1 MDITNKSSIR
11 RTTQLSKINWMNE
24 VEKRKD
30 DLLKDTKDLL
40 HIKSL
45 LDEENTLPDAPLGKG
60 VKEAL
65 DFMLNLGDKDGFIA
79 KNVGNL
85 AGHLEYGEGEELL
98 GILCHV
104 DVVPEGDGWTS
115 DPFAAVIREGKLFAR
130 GAIDDKGPTMAAYY
144 AMKIVKEL
152 GLPLKKRVRMII
164 GTDEES
170 DWRCV
175 EHYFEHEEMPTL
187 GFAPD
192 ADFPIINAEKGI
204 ADMDIV
210 QKPPFEEE
218 GKGNIE
224 VLSFTS
230 GQRYNMVPDHATVTL
245 NIPENQMAVLQRFTD
260 FMKKHELEHLSHV
273 ENAELIL
280 SVKGVS
286 AHGLEPKKGI
296 NAGLFLAEFLSK
308 LDLNHTASDYFKFV
322 SRYFFNDSRGVS
334 LSVAYSDEVSGELTI
349 NPGKLSYT
357 RKSGGSIGLT
367 CRYPVTNNMDTTKE
381 KLDQLLHE
389 NGFAIGKFKDTKPHH
404 VDENEFLIQTLKK
417 VYEEQTGEKPYLIAI
432 GGGTYARSLKSGV
445 AFGPLFP
452 GRPDIAHQKDEYI
465 EIEDLLKAT
474 AIYAQAIFE
483 LAQ

>member
-1 MDITNKSSIR
+1 M
-11 RTTQLSKINWMNE
+11 SKINWMAE

-30 DLLKDTKDLL
+30 DLLKDTQNLL

-45 LDEENTLPDAPLGKG
+45 LDEENTFPDAPLGKG

-65 DFMLNLGDKDGFIA
+65 DFMLSLGEKDGFIP

-85 AGHLEYGEGEELL
+85 AGHLEFGEGEELL

-115 DPFAAVIREGKLFAR
+115 DPFAAEIREGKIFAR

-144 AMKIVKEL
+144 AMKIVNEL
-152 GLPLKKRVRMII
+152 GLPVNKRIRMII

-175 EHYFEHEEMPTL
+175 NHYFEKEEMPTL

-204 ADMDIV
+204 ADIDIV
-210 QKPPFEEE
+210 QKLPDEEV

-230 GQRYNMVPDHATVTL
+230 GKRYNMVPDHAMVTL
-245 NIPENQMAVLQRFTD
+245 NIIGNQMDVVQRFTD
-260 FMKKHELEHLSHV
+260 FMKQHQLEHHSHV
-273 ENAELIL
+273 ENGELIL
-280 SVKGVS
+280 EVKGVS
-286 AHGLEPKKGI
+286 AHGMEPKKGI
-296 NAGLFLAEFLSK
+296 NAGLFLGEFLSK
-308 LDLNHTASDYFKFV
+308 LELNPSASDYFKFI
-322 SRYFFNDSRGVS
+322 SSYFFNDSRGVS
-334 LSVAYSDEVSGELTI
+334 LGVAYADDVSGELTI
-349 NPGKLSYT
+349 NPGKLSYS
-357 RKSGGSIGLT
+357 RQSGGSVGLT
-367 CRYPVTNNMDTTKE
+367 CRYSVTNKIDETKK
-381 KLDQLLHE
+381 KLDDLLE
-389 NGFAIGKFKDTKPHH
+389 VNGFAINKFKDTKPHY

-417 VYEEQTGEKPYLIAI
+417 VYEEQTGEKSYLIAI

-465 EIEDLLKAT
+465 EIDDLLKAT
-474 AIYAQAIFE
+474 AIYAQAIYE

>member
-1 MDITNKSSIR
+1 MDIYNNVGIR
-11 RTTQLSKINWMNE
+11 RTTQLTKFNWMDE

-30 DLLKDTKDLL
+30 HLLKDTQNLL

-45 LDEENTLPDAPLGKG
+45 LDEENTFPDAPLGKG

-65 DFMLNLGDKDGFIA
+65 DFMLNLGEKDGFIP

-85 AGHLEYGEGEELL
+85 AGHLEFGEGEELL
-98 GILCHV
+98 GILVHV
-104 DVVPEGDGWTS
+104 DVVPEGDGWTTA
-115 DPFAAVIREGKLFAR
+115 PFAAEIRDGKIFAR
-130 GAIDDKGPTMAAYY
+130 GALDDKGPTMAAYY

-175 EHYFEHEEMPTL
+175 EHYFEHEEMPSL

-210 QKPPFEEE
+210 QQLHVEET
-218 GKGNIE
+218 GKVNIE
-224 VLSFTS
+224 VISFTS
-230 GQRYNMVPDHATVTL
+230 GKRYNMVPDHAAVTV
-245 NIPENQMAVLQRFTD
+245 NIIEGQMDVVQRFTD
-260 FMKKHELEHLSHV
+260 FMKRHQLEHHSHV
-273 ENAELIL
+273 KNGELTL
-280 SVKGVS
+280 EVKGVS
-286 AHGLEPKKGI
+286 AHGMEPKKGI

-308 LDLNHTASDYFKFV
+308 LDLNSTASDYFKFV
-322 SRYFFNDSRGVS
+322 SHYFHNDSRGVN
-334 LSVAYSDEVSGELTI
+334 LGVAYSDDVSGELTI

-357 RKSGGSIGLT
+357 RQSGGSIGLT
-367 CRYPVTNNMDTTKE
+367 CRYPVTNKMEETKE
-381 KLDQLLHE
+381 KLDQLFLE
-389 NGFAIGKFKDTKPHH
+389 KGFSIGKFKDTKPHY

-417 VYEEQTGEKPYLIAI
+417 VYKEHTGENAYLIAI

-465 EIEDLLKAT
+465 EIYDLLKAT
-474 AIYAQAIFE
+474 AIYAQAIYE
-483 LAQ
+483 LAK

>member
-1 MDITNKSSIR
+1 MP
-11 RTTQLSKINWMNE
+11 LSKINWMDE

-30 DLLKDTKDLL
+30 DLLKDTQNLL

-45 LDEENTLPDAPLGKG
+45 LDEENTFPDAPLGKG

-65 DFMLNLGDKDGFIA
+65 DFMLTLGEKDGFTP

-85 AGHLEYGEGEELL
+85 AGHLEFGEGEELL

-104 DVVPEGDGWTS
+104 DVVPEGDGWSS
-115 DPFAAVIREGKLFAR
+115 DPFAAEIRDGKIYAR
-130 GAIDDKGPTMAAYY
+130 GAIDDKGPTMGAYY

-152 GLPLKKRVRMII
+152 GLPINKRIRMII

-175 EHYFEHEEMPTL
+175 EHYFKEEEMPTL

-204 ADMDIV
+204 ADMDMTQ
-210 QKPPFEEE
+210 QKTIIES
-218 GKGNIE
+218 GTANVE
-224 VLSFTS
+224 VLTFTS
-230 GQRYNMVPDHATVTL
+230 GQRYNMVPDFATATL
-245 NIPENQMAVLQRFTD
+245 CIKGSQTEVVQRYTE
-260 FMKKHELEHLSHV
+260 FMKQNKLEHSSYV
-273 ENAELIL
+273 EKGDLIL
-280 SVKGVS
+280 EVKGAS
-286 AHGLEPKKGI
+286 AHGMEPKNGI

-308 LDLNHTASDYFKFV
+308 LELDEMAALYFKFV
-322 SRYFFNDSRGVS
+322 SRYFFNDSRGVN
-334 LSVAYSDEVSGELTI
+334 LGVAFSDEISGELTI
-349 NPGKLSYT
+349 NPGKFSYSPE
-357 RKSGGSIGLT
+357 SGGSIGMT
-367 CRYPVTNNMDTTKE
+367 CRYPVTNNMDATKE
-381 KLDQLLHE
+381 KLDELLQKE
-389 NGFAIGKFKDTKPHH
+389 GFAITKFKDTKPHH

-417 VYEEQTGEKPYLIAI
+417 VYEEQTGEKAELIAI
-432 GGGTYARSLKSGV
+432 GGGTYARSLKAGV

-465 EIEDLLKAT
+465 DIDDLLKAT
-474 AIYAQAIFE
+474 AIYAQAIYE

>member
-1 MDITNKSSIR
+1 MLENR
-11 RTTQLSKINWMNE
+11 RHRQLTKINWMDE

-30 DLLKDTKDLL
+30 DLLKDTQNLL
-40 HIKSL
+40 YIKSL
-45 LDEENTLPDAPLGKG
+45 LDEENPLPDAPLGKG

-65 DFMLNLGDKDGFIA
+65 DFMLNLGEKDGFVP

-85 AGHLEYGEGEELL
+85 AGHLEFGEGEELL

-115 DPFAAVIREGKLFAR
+115 DPFAAEIRQGKIFAR

-175 EHYFEHEEMPTL
+175 EHYFEHEEMPSL

-204 ADMDIV
+204 ADIDMV
-210 QKPPFEEE
+210 QKLSVEES
-218 GKGNIE
+218 GSVKIE
-224 VLSFTS
+224 VQSFTS
-230 GQRYNMVPDHATVTL
+230 GKRYNMVPDHATVTL
-245 NIPENQMAVLQRFTD
+245 NIIENQMDVVQRFTD
-260 FMKKHELEHLSHV
+260 FMKQHQLEHYSHV
-273 ENAELIL
+273 ENGELIL
-280 SVKGVS
+280 EVKGVS
-286 AHGLEPKKGI
+286 AHGMEPKKGI

-308 LDLNHTASDYFKFV
+308 LALNRTASDYFKFV
-322 SRYFFNDSRGVS
+322 SRYFFNDSRGVN
-334 LSVAYSDEVSGELTI
+334 LGVAYSDDISGELTI
-349 NPGKLSYT
+349 NPGKLSYSGQT
-357 RKSGGSIGLT
+357 GGSIGLT
-367 CRYPVTNNMDTTKE
+367 CRYPVTNKMDATKE
-381 KLDQLLHE
+381 KLDELLE
-389 NGFAIGKFKDTKPHH
+389 EKGFAIEKFKDTKPHH

-417 VYEEQTGEKPYLIAI
+417 VYEEQTGDKAYLIAI

-465 EIEDLLKAT
+465 EIDDLLKAT
-474 AIYAQAIFE
+474 AIYAQAIYE

>member
-1 MDITNKSSIR
+1 M
-11 RTTQLSKINWMNE
+11 SKINWMEE
-24 VEKRKD
+24 VEKRRD
-30 DLLKDTKDLL
+30 NLLKDTQNLL

-45 LDEENTLPDAPLGKG
+45 LDEENTFPDAPLGKG

-65 DFMLNLGDKDGFIA
+65 DFMLSLGEKDGFIP

-85 AGHLEYGEGEELL
+85 AGHLEFGEGEELL

-115 DPFAAVIREGKLFAR
+115 DPFAAEIREGKLFAR
-130 GAIDDKGPTMAAYY
+130 GAVDDKGPTMAAFY

-152 GLPLKKRVRMII
+152 GLPLNKRIRMII

-175 EHYFEHEEMPTL
+175 DHYFENEEMPTL

-204 ADMDIV
+204 ADIDIV
-210 QKPPFEEE
+210 QKQPVWEV
-218 GKGNIE
+218 GAGTIE

-230 GQRYNMVPDHATVTL
+230 GKRYNMVPDHAMVTL
-245 NIPENQMAVLQRFTD
+245 NIIGNQMDVVQRFTD
-260 FMKKHELEHLSHV
+260 FMKQNQLEYTSYV
-273 ENAELIL
+273 ENGELIL
-280 SVKGVS
+280 EVKGVS
-286 AHGLEPKKGI
+286 AHGMEPKKGI
-296 NAGLFLAEFLSK
+296 NAGLFLGEFLSK
-308 LDLNHTASDYFKFV
+308 LDLNPSASDYFKFV
-322 SRYFFNDSRGVS
+322 SNYFFNDSRGVS
-334 LSVAYSDEVSGELTI
+334 LGVAYSDEISGELTI
-349 NPGKLSYT
+349 NPGKFSYS
-357 RKSGGSIGLT
+357 RHSGGSVGLT
-367 CRYPVTNNMDTTKE
+367 CRYPVTNKIDETMK
-381 KLDQLLHE
+381 KLDVLLE
-389 NGFAIGKFKDTKPHH
+389 VKGFAITKFKDTKPHY

-417 VYEEQTGEKPYLIAI
+417 VYEEQTGEKSYLIAI

-465 EIEDLLKAT
+465 DIDDLLKAT
-474 AIYAQAIFE
+474 AIYAQAIYE
-483 LAQ
+483 LAK